1 MEKATLKSVLTK
13 IVPYASFPYAD
24 HALRLVGIEDTNAKA
39 ESTDEIIDKLIEAA
53 HTLRDLVRDMENL
66 EDIKGFI
73 TYSEEKEK
81 PVEKK
86 EEEESKGDEEEKKED
101 LDKLAAEAAQKIL
114 TVDGEDI
121 MEKFKGKVLKEFLPC
136 ELLAANSN
144 DLNMEYYDFDQCVD
158 EYFSQAEKHKEK
170 SKLESKENAIYA
182 KMNRIQEDQEKRI
195 QGLQREQDL
204 SDFKA

>member
-1 MEKATLKSVLTK
+1 
-13 IVPYASFPYAD
+13 
-24 HALRLVGIEDTNAKA
+24 
-39 ESTDEIIDKLIEAA
+39 
-53 HTLRDLVRDMENL
+53 MENL

>member
-1 MEKATLKSVLTK
+1 M
-13 IVPYASFPYAD
+13 PYASFPYAD

>member
-1 MEKATLKSVLTK
+1 MKSVLTK

-86 EEEESKGDEEEKKED
+86 EEEESKGDEEE
-101 LDKLAAEAAQKIL
+101 
-114 TVDGEDI
+114 
-121 MEKFKGKVLKEFLPC
+121 
-136 ELLAANSN
+136 
-144 DLNMEYYDFDQCVD
+144 
-158 EYFSQAEKHKEK
+158 
-170 SKLESKENAIYA
+170 
-182 KMNRIQEDQEKRI
+182 
-195 QGLQREQDL
+195 
-204 SDFKA
+204 

>member
-1 MEKATLKSVLTK
+1 M
-13 IVPYASFPYAD
+13 PYASFPYAD

-66 EDIKGFI
+66 EDIEGFI

-86 EEEESKGDEEEKKED
+86 EEEESKGDEEEKKQD

>member
-1 MEKATLKSVLTK
+1 MKSVLTK

>member
-1 MEKATLKSVLTK
+1 MKSVLTK

-81 PVEKK
+81 PAEKK